1 MLNTVKA
8 QLVERGRFVTVLR
21 HRNYRL
27 YYQGMISSILGFQM
41 MIFTQGWLVYEL
53 TGSALYLGLVGG
65 IQAVPSI
72 LLTLFGGAIADRNQP
87 LRLVAFTQGLAAILM
102 FILATLVVLGVVQ
115 VWHIFVTSLLIGA
128 VHAFDSPA
136 RRSIWPHL
144 IDRREML
151 SAAAMNSSL
160 WSTTSIIGPAVG
172 GIILTVAGGSIAG
185 AGVSFYITFLGFA
198 IMSGVMR
205 YIRIPPI
212 KRATEGNILRNILQ
226 GLVFI
231 KSHHVIGFLIAISYF
246 NGYFGLSFIILMPVF
261 AKDVLGVGPSGLGL
275 LVSVSGVGALVGT
288 LGVASVG
295 QSVPKWTLV
304 VGGSILF
311 GLFVVLFAI
320 SSWMP
325 LSLLFVGLSGA
336 LMSVYNVAIMTS
348 MHMLVPD
355 EYRGRVTGLR
365 GLSWSLMPL
374 GSLQAGAVASL
385 VNPQFAVAIGGAA
398 VMAFGLFAL
407 LNSKIRNM
415 LSLSLSWTEARAVA

>member
-1 MLNTVKA
+1 MLHAVKA

-27 YYQGMISSILGFQM
+27 YYQGMVSSILGFQM
-41 MIFTQGWLVYEL
+41 MMFTQGWLVYEL

-72 LLTLFGGAIADRNQP
+72 VLTLFGGAIADRSQP
-87 LRLVAFTQGLAAILM
+87 LRLVFFTQGLAALLM
-102 FILATLVVLGVVQ
+102 FILATLAVLGVVQ

-128 VHAFDSPA
+128 VHAFDQPA

-160 WSTTSIIGPAVG
+160 WSTTGIIGPAVG
-172 GIILTVAGGSIAG
+172 GIIIAAAGGRIVG
-185 AGVSFYITFLGFA
+185 AGLSFFITVLGFA
-198 IMSGVMR
+198 VMSGVMLF
-205 YIRIPPI
+205 IRIPPI

-226 GLVFI
+226 GLLFI
-231 KSHHVIGFLIAISYF
+231 KAHRVIGFLIAMSYF
-246 NGYFGLSFIILMPVF
+246 NGYFGLSFIVLMPIF
-261 AKDVLGVGPSGLGL
+261 AKDILGVGPSGLGV
-275 LVSVSGVGALVGT
+275 LVSTSGIGALVGT

-295 QSVPKWTLV
+295 QSVPRWTLV
-304 VGGSILF
+304 VVGSILF
-311 GLFVVLFAI
+311 GVTVVLFAL
-320 SSWMP
+320 SPWMP
-325 LSLLFVGLSGA
+325 LSLVIVGLSGA

-355 EYRGRVTGLR
+355 EFRGRVTGLR

-374 GSLQAGAVASL
+374 GSLQAGALASL
-385 VNPQFAVAIGGAA
+385 VNPQFAVAVGGAA
-398 VMAFGLFAL
+398 VVAFGLFAL
-407 LNSKIRNM
+407 LNSRIRSM
-415 LSLSLSWTEARAVA
+415 LSLSLSWAGATA